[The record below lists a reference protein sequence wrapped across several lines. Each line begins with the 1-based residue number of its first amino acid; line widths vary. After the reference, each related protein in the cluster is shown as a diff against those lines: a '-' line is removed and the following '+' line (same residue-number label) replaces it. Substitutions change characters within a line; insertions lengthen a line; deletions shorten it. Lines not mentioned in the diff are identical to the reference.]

1 MRRCFVHMFD
11 RQLSFTQGPGWSNVE
26 VVPLP
31 AGRIGSCQ
39 ARGCP
44 FKKTA
49 NSSRISKSKRVTT
62 TSVTSMTSQR
72 PSRVWVFGKWGLRL
86 KATKMESGW
95 MVDWLRSQ
103 TRISIG
109 GWRPEPGKTKR
120 GNSNYTSARRP
131 MLVAGEDEERHRW
144 NSIAITSGCS
154 TWVMW
159 RTWRLVGLRKPLRK
173 LIWRLKFKPWK
184 GHRIGNSV
192 VAERD
197 LWANQLQSLK
207 MPYQPR
213 LRSLRGRMLWQE
225 LSKDWGVKLIR
236 TRRWTR
242 KEKMKKTPLGVS
254 AGKRRKKWGRR
265 RKRKVRKGVEMKKQR
280 REAIG
285 LE

>member
-31 AGRIGSCQ
+31 AGTIGSCQ

-44 FKKTA
+44 FRKTA
-49 NSSRISKSKRVTT
+49 NFSRTSRSKGVTT

-72 PSRVWVFGKWGLRL
+72 PSKDWVFGKWGLRL
-86 KATKMESGW
+86 KATRMESGW

-109 GWRPEPGKTKR
+109 GWRLELEKTKK

-131 MLVAGEDEERHRW
+131 MLVAGEGEERHLW
-144 NSIAITSGCS
+144 SSIATTSGCS
-154 TWVMW
+154 TLVMW
-159 RTWRLVGLRKPLRK
+159 RTWRMDGLRKPLQRP
-173 LIWRLKFKPWK
+173 IWRLKFKPWK
-184 GHRIGNSV
+184 GHQIRSNV

-197 LWANQLQSLK
+197 LWASQLQSLK
-207 MPYQPR
+207 MLYQLR

-225 LSKDWGVKLIR
+225 LARNWEVK
-236 TRRWTR
+236 
-242 KEKMKKTPLGVS
+242 
-254 AGKRRKKWGRR
+254 
-265 RKRKVRKGVEMKKQR
+265 
-280 REAIG
+280 
-285 LE
+285 